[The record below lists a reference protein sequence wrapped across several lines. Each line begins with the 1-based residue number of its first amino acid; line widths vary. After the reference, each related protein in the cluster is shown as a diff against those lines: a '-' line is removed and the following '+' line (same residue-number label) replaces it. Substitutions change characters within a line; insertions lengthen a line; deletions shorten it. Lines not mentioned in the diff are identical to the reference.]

1 MSKPAKKTD
10 RSKLGRGLSA
20 LMAEITPPAETKPTR
35 KKAAPK
41 KTKAQTKK
49 PAAKKPSVK
58 KPSTKKSSAKKTSPR
73 KTTATKPIIGRGV
86 NNIPI
91 ATIERNPDQPRK
103 VFDQIRL
110 EELSQSIKDKG
121 VLQPILLRPLP
132 ERLVA
137 KKKLKT
143 SSKKDFYQIVA
154 GERRW
159 QAALKA
165 GLDEMPALIRELSD
179 QEVLEVGVVEN
190 VQRADLNPIEEA
202 MAYQALK
209 DQFGRR
215 QEDIANAVGKSRS
228 HVANCLRLLTL
239 PAIAREYLTQGRITP
254 GHARAILSA
263 PDQKALA
270 EAIVDKHMS
279 VREAEVWARRAT
291 KLKREQEGGVDKK
304 KARRDADSRFIE
316 KQLSDHLGLR
326 VDLKHKNPGG
336 MLSIKYKTLE
346 QLDDLIKRMR
356 KM

>member
-1 MSKPAKKTD
+1 MSKAAKKTD

-20 LMAEITPPAETKPTR
+20 LMSEIAVPEAKPKTTKKPTA
-35 KKAAPK
+35 KKKPAR
-41 KTKAQTKK
+41 K
-49 PAAKKPSVK
+49 PAAKKTTP
-58 KPSTKKSSAKKTSPR
+58 AKKTVAS
-73 KTTATKPIIGRGV
+73 KTKAKAKPQPPNRGV
-86 NNIPI
+86 NLI
-91 ATIERNPDQPRK
+91 AIDKIERNPDQPRK
-103 VFDQIRL
+103 VFDKARL

-132 ERLVA
+132 SRLLA
-137 KKKLKT
+137 KKKLKSGT
-143 SSKKDFYQIVA
+143 NKDFYQIVA

-165 GLDEMPALIRELSD
+165 ELDQMPALIRDLND

-239 PAIAREYLTQGRITP
+239 PALAREYLAQGKITA
-254 GHARAILSA
+254 GHARAILSS
-263 PDQKALA
+263 PDQKGLA
-270 EAIVDKHMS
+270 EAIVDKQMS
-279 VREAEVWARRAT
+279 VREAEVWARRAS
-291 KLKREQEGGVDKK
+291 KAKRDQESGADKK
-304 KARRDADSRFIE
+304 QASRDADSRFIE

-326 VDLKHKNPGG
+326 VDLKHKNPNGT
-336 MLSIKYKTLE
+336 LSIKYKTLD

>member
-1 MSKPAKKTD
+1 MSKAAKKAD

-20 LMAEITPPAETKPTR
+20 LMAEITPPEESKPAPKQATKPA
-35 KKAAPK
+35 KKAAAKKTTPK
-41 KTKAQTKK
+41 KTTKK
-49 PAAKKPSVK
+49 AVAKKKTAPKTLSSPA
-58 KPSTKKSSAKKTSPR
+58 KP
-73 KTTATKPIIGRGV
+73 GRGV
-86 NNIPI
+86 NMIPI
-91 ATIERNPDQPRK
+91 DKIERNPDQPRK
-103 VFDQIRL
+103 VFDQTRL
-110 EELSQSIKDKG
+110 NELSQSIKDKG

-132 ERLVA
+132 DRLVA

-143 SSKKDFYQIVA
+143 GSKKDFFQIVA

-165 GLDEMPALIRELSD
+165 GLDNMPALIRELTD

-228 HVANCLRLLTL
+228 HVANSLRMLTL
-239 PAIAREYLTQGRITP
+239 PALAREYLSQGKITP
-254 GHARAILSA
+254 GHARAILAA

-270 EAIVDKHMS
+270 EAIVDKQMS

-291 KLKREQEGGVDKK
+291 KLKREQEGGIDKK

-336 MLSIKYKTLE
+336 TLSVKYKTLE

>member
-1 MSKPAKKTD
+1 MSKPAKKVD

-20 LMAEITPPAETKPTR
+20 LMAEITPPEDTKPTA
-35 KKAAPK
+35 KPAPK
-41 KTKAQTKK
+41 
-49 PAAKKPSVK
+49 AAKKQP
-58 KPSTKKSSAKKTSPR
+58 TKKTTAKKTSTTKKAVRKKAPKKPATTPR
-73 KTTATKPIIGRGV
+73 KPGRGV
-86 NNIPI
+86 NMIPI
-91 ATIERNPDQPRK
+91 DKIERNPEQPRK
-103 VFDQIRL
+103 VFDQTRL
-110 EELSQSIKDKG
+110 DELSQSIKDKG

-132 ERLVA
+132 DRLVA

-143 SSKKDFYQIVA
+143 GSKKDFYQIVA

-165 GLDEMPALIRELSD
+165 GLDDMPALIRELTD

-190 VQRADLNPIEEA
+190 VQRADLNPVEEA

-228 HVANCLRLLTL
+228 HVANSLRLLTL

-279 VREAEVWARRAT
+279 VREAEVWARRAS
-291 KLKREQEGGVDKK
+291 KLKREQEGGIDKK

-336 MLSIKYKTLE
+336 TLSIKYKTLE